1 MPKISFVS
9 IYEYINEEN
18 EIGYLYTIR
27 EDDNDINYKY
37 RLLKHDENDNI
48 FIEEINNPLNELKKL
63 TLKKLNDEKY
73 REAISA
79 YMEIIHPDEQIK
91 MTLTNIK

>member
-1 MPKISFVS
+1 MDFFVTPTINFE
-9 IYEYINEEN
+9 IYLKSKGSMFRVSKEMK
-18 EIGYLYTIR
+18 TIPVIDG
-27 EDDNDINYKY
+27 E
-37 RLLKHDENDNI
+37 
-48 FIEEINNPLNELKKL
+48 KL